1 MLTDTELLLPPGG
14 YRLRAVSPFSE
25 EQWTRTPSGLVLPTS
40 AITPPAHTRPTA
52 VSTERPTCI
61 SLFTGTGGFDLG
73 FHQAGFRILAA
84 SDFDASCAWTYGYN
98 LGTRPMQ
105 FHFLT
110 KEDRERFV
118 QRVVKQSHGK
128 VRLDGEDRVFFDRDD
143 GGPVEIAD
151 ASPHFFLGDVRR
163 LSGQAILAAV
173 GKARGQVDCVIG
185 GPPCQGFSR
194 AGRRE
199 VMDPRNSLVFEFA
212 RLVLEIQPKSMVMEN
227 VPDIISMITPE
238 GIPVVDAFCKILSDG
253 GYAHYEALRRALQHQ
268 ARSWGVLQHQ
278 GTGRAPAGKEGGSA
292 AESASAQLTLFGEE
306 REAS

>member
-1 MLTDTELLLPPGG
+1 MTDTELLLPPGD
-14 YRLRAVSPFSE
+14 YRLREVSPFSE
-25 EQWTRTPSGLVLPTS
+25 ERWTRSPSGLVLPTS
-40 AITPPAHTRPTA
+40 AVAPPTHTRPTA
-52 VSTERPTCI
+52 VATERPTCI
-61 SLFTGTGGFDLG
+61 SLFTGAGGFDLG
-73 FHQAGFRILAA
+73 FHEAGFRILAA

-98 LGTRPMQ
+98 MGTRPMQ
-105 FHFLT
+105 FHFLSR
-110 KEDRERFV
+110 EDRERFV

-143 GGPVEIAD
+143 GSPVEIAD
-151 ASPHFFLGDVRR
+151 ATPHFFLGDVRR
-163 LSGQAILAAV
+163 FTGQAVLSAV
-173 GKARGQVDCVIG
+173 GKARGEVDCLIG

-227 VPDIISMITPE
+227 VPDIVSMITPE

-253 GYAHYEALRRALQHQ
+253 GYANYEALRRALQQQ

-278 GTGRAPAGKEGGSA
+278 GAGHENTRKADGSTDAP
-292 AESASAQLTLFGEE
+292 ASAQLSLFGEE
-306 REAS
+306 RETS